1 MRAKSMELM
10 KQITSFV
17 DQYYSAKHTTPSAN
31 EIAQGVGI
39 SKATAYR
46 YLVAMNDCGMIEY
59 DGTSRTIVT
68 KMISKFSPVTFSA
81 SFIGV
86 IPCGEPETEEENIEE
101 YVSLPVS
108 LFGNGEFYILRAT
121 GDSMVDAGIEDGDMI
136 VIKKQNTAAIGDIVV
151 ALDENQ
157 TNTLKVFAGTDF
169 ENKEAILAYCN
180 KEKYGNRQIRVKELV
195 VQGVAKHV
203 IKSLG

>member
-1 MRAKSMELM
+1 MRTKSKELM
-10 KQITSFV
+10 GQIYSYI
-17 DQYYSAKHTTPSAN
+17 DQYYCEKHTTPSAN
-31 EIAQGVGI
+31 EIAIGVGI

-81 SFIGV
+81 PVIGV